1 MKLARR
7 LESQMNYVFA
17 VTAALGF
24 IVLGLHTYLSVS
36 QVREKAAKLIVSH
49 LREIAMAGITAQST
63 ADIDREVARLTEV
76 WRATQDIDLRSDI
89 YVDGQLIAHSG
100 QLQKFGFLSSDVT
113 ETFELPS
120 NQRLEINIQL
130 DLWGNIVSNILI
142 STVFFVFLS
151 GCYLLIRS
159 KLFKT
164 IREISAPIESRAD
177 WLSSVYGSF
186 PQTEEYLKKFSSSPL
201 EEVRNLDASLLS
213 FIKQIHILEDQAS
226 RNSFDLGRV
235 KMAEQFAH
243 NIRGPLS
250 SLQLKIN
257 VLNLPQ
263 DQKNKLIE
271 GVNNVLL
278 SSKALLLSRKTTT
291 NVLPIS
297 KEKTTEFDLI
307 PLVEA
312 TLDEMQ
318 GALGD
323 KIKFCLEFPTQS
335 FERVKGNSLEIR
347 SMLEN
352 LITNS
357 VESIVD
363 EGKIRISLD
372 NSDGFHI
379 LKITDTGCGIPEE
392 ILPRLMREGAT
403 FGKRS
408 GTGLGLWHARNTMD
422 GIGGRIQITS
432 TRGSGTTVSLHF
444 PLVVGKVKLPLQAEF
459 TPGQTV
465 VILDDDSLI
474 HQSWDLKLNS
484 MNLNLIHLYSVD
496 EFEEWFQIHGPGD
509 FGSRIYL
516 MDYDLKH
523 ESKNGIYLITK
534 YHLTLEARLVTGA
547 IEDTNVI
554 RATRENKIRV
564 ISKTDLA
571 DLKILVLNSSDGTQQ
586 LEYQGESK
594 EAVCK
599 SKSVL
604 TN

>member
-24 IVLGLHTYLSVS
+24 LVLGLHTYLSVN

-49 LREIAMAGITAQST
+49 LKEIAMAGITAQST
-63 ADIDREVARLTEV
+63 ADIDREVARLTEA

-100 QLQKFGFLSSDVT
+100 QLQKFGFLSSDVN

-120 NQRLEINIQL
+120 NQKLEINIQL
-130 DLWGNIVSNILI
+130 DLTGNILSNILV
-142 STVFFVFLS
+142 STVFFVFLLA
-151 GCYLLIRS
+151 CYLLIRS

-164 IREISAPIESRAD
+164 IREISSPIESRAD

-201 EEVRNLDASLLS
+201 EEVQNLDASLLS
-213 FIKQIHILEDQAS
+213 FIKQIHALEEQAS
-226 RNSFDLGRV
+226 KNSFDLGRV

-257 VLNLPQ
+257 VLDLPQ

-278 SSKALLLSRKTTT
+278 SSKALLLSRKSTT
-291 NVLPIS
+291 NVLPPS
-297 KEKTTEFDLI
+297 TELDLI

-312 TLDEMQ
+312 VHEEMQ
-318 GALGD
+318 GTLAD
-323 KIKFCLEFPTQS
+323 KIQISKEFPTQW
-335 FERVKGNSLEIR
+335 FERVNGSPLEIR

-352 LITNS
+352 IIVNS
-357 VESIVD
+357 VESIA
-363 EGKIRISLD
+363 ESGRIKISLD
-372 NSDGFHI
+372 NSNGFQV
-379 LKITDTGCGIPEE
+379 LKIADTGCGIPEE
-392 ILPRLMREGAT
+392 ILPRLMQEGAT
-403 FGKRS
+403 FGKRD
-408 GTGLGLWHARNTMD
+408 GTGLGLWHARKTMET
-422 GIGGRIQITS
+422 IGGKIQIAS
-432 TRGSGTTVSLHF
+432 TRGMGTTVSLYF
-444 PLVVGKVKLPLQAEF
+444 PLVAQKVKLPLQAEF

-465 VILDDDSLI
+465 IILDDDPLI

-484 MNLNLIHLYSVD
+484 MNLNLVHLYSVD
-496 EFEEWFQIHGPGD
+496 EFEDWFQIHGPGD

-523 ESKNGIYLITK
+523 DSKNGIYLITK

-547 IEDTNVI
+547 VEDSNVI
-554 RATRENKIRV
+554 NSARDNKIRV

-571 DLKILVLNSSDGTQQ
+571 DLKVLFLNSSDGTQQ
-586 LEYQGESK
+586 LEYQG
-594 EAVCK
+594 
-599 SKSVL
+599 
-604 TN
+604 